1 MATSRDRVL
10 LEAEFD
16 PAVKGYGRMA
26 VSLFLVVTVVG
37 IPLIPFWLIW
47 SMSYLPRAHARLTAR
62 LTPTS
67 LELTSG
73 VYFRTD
79 STIPLDRITDVK
91 LYDNPVMRPYG
102 IQALK
107 VETAGRSGTS
117 SSEGYLPG
125 VVNAA
130 AFRDAVLNQREA
142 LQEGT
147 GKTVAAPAVAISS
160 EHELLVEIR
169 DLLRSIDSKS

>member
-1 MATSRDRVL
+1 MTSARETVL
-10 LEAEFD
+10 QEAEFD
-16 PAVKGYGRMA
+16 QQVQGYARLA
-26 VSLFLVVTVVG
+26 VSLFLVITVVG

-47 SMSYLPRAHARLTAR
+47 SRSYLPKAHTRLSAK

-67 LELTSG
+67 LELTNG
-73 VYFRTD
+73 VYFRTG

-91 LYDNPVMRPYG
+91 LYDNPAMRPYG

-107 VETAGRSGTS
+107 VETAGQSGTS

-125 VVNAA
+125 VVDAP
-130 AFRDAVLNQREA
+130 AFRDAILSQREA
-142 LQEGT
+142 LQDL
-147 GKTVAAPAVAISS
+147 APSTSATALTS

-169 DLLRSIDSKS
+169 DHLRSIDSKS